1 MAMNS
6 NMTVV
11 TGFRSG
17 TSLMMQTLKLLGV
30 PIAGIDFHE
39 EFSHTDLNPKGY
51 YDLPLSE
58 TAKGINT
65 DKYKGMGIKLY
76 GGALVQTDP
85 KLISKIIVCIR
96 KKKSCVDSIF
106 KLLRRHEIQTGIEF
120 NRKISEYYYYL
131 NKKYIEL
138 YLKKTNIKNI
148 KIKYESML
156 KNPEKEI
163 DKIKK
168 FLNIT
173 HDSKEAIQNV
183 GA

>member
-1 MAMNS
+1 
-6 NMTVV
+6 MTVV

-17 TSLMMQTLKLLGV
+17 TSLMMQTLNLLGM
-30 PIAGIDFHE
+30 PIARIYSDE
-39 EFSHTDLNPKGY
+39 EFNPIDLNPKGY

-58 TAKGINT
+58 TAQGIKT

-96 KKKSCVDSIF
+96 KKKSCVDSIL
-106 KLLRRHEIQTGIEF
+106 KLLRRYEIQTGIEF

-168 FLNIT
+168 FLNID
-173 HDSKEAIQNV
+173 HNSKEAIQNV
-183 GA
+183 GV

>member
-1 MAMNS
+1 MNS

-65 DKYKGMGIKLY
+65 DKYKGMAIKLY
-76 GGALVQTDP
+76 GGALIQTDP
-85 KLISKIIVCIR
+85 KLISKIIVCTR
-96 KKKSCVDSIF
+96 NKKKCIDSIY
-106 KLLRRHEIQTGIEF
+106 KLLRRNEIQTGIVF
-120 NRKISEYYYYL
+120 NRKMSEYYYYL

-138 YLKKTNIKNI
+138 YLKKTSIENIEIRYENI
-148 KIKYESML
+148 L

-173 HDSKEAIQNV
+173 YDSKEAIQNIGV
-183 GA
+183 